1 MTAPGMEKEPF
12 IQEEQEAEASSLLKP
27 RRRFLMVLGIIV
39 TVMFFRHPAALSG
52 RQDVF
57 CLKSRSAE

>member
-1 MTAPGMEKEPF
+1 MTASDMEKEPF
-12 IQEEQEAEASSLLKP
+12 IHEEQEAGASSLPKT
-27 RRRFLMVLGIIV
+27 RRRFLLVLGIIV